1 MKHAIA
7 FTFLLALV
15 LIGCA
20 PLADTATDT
29 AKTPDL
35 DGTDWKLTAMNGSAP
50 VAGSSITLK
59 FEQGSATGSAG
70 CNQYRSTYTTN
81 GAKLQFGMT
90 SSTKRA
96 CLEQE
101 MNVQETAYL
110 GTLPKVAE
118 YGVSGDRLTLRD
130 ASGAA
135 LLEYERAR

>member
-1 MKHAIA
+1 MKHAA
-7 FTFLLALV
+7 TLTFLLTLV
-15 LIGCA
+15 LVGCA
-20 PLADTATDT
+20 PLADTT
-29 AKTPDL
+29 KPPEL
-35 DGTDWKLTAMNGSAP
+35 DGTDWKLTSMNGSVP

-70 CNQYRSTYTTN
+70 CNQYQSTYTTS
-81 GAKLQFGMT
+81 GAKLEFGMT

-118 YGVSGDRLTLRD
+118 YGVAADRLTLRD
-130 ASGAA
+130 AAGAA